1 MHAMQKTRV
10 SHQRHGDGGSALS
23 LWATRNGGYI
33 SSVTRGL
40 RVLRGFLLSIRFH
53 TQTRRCVAAFMHR
66 RVASLSLACC
76 RLSALRSAAAFWLF
90 CRPRLSM
97 PRSIPFPQSNC
108 SACSPCSIPPK
119 VPILF
124 SFTLRTHGGSEC
136 GEYALNTDGRV
147 ATCARAMCG
156 MIMQG
161 AVRCALGIRVVG
173 IRAVDGLCDVHVALH
188 QLQLGLL
195 RRRLLQLRTQV
206 ERAFEEAFRLLED
219 DPVLL
224 GLPVACTPDRA
235 ALESLKFQA
244 RIEALVRNATRF
256 RTVRILVRVAAFEV
270 FHELDSEK
278 RDAAL
283 VHLEETLPRRPC
295 EGFIARH
302 RSRRPEEVLRCLCV
316 CTGAA
321 VAGVV
326 RLAARWRWD
335 AQPMQWREPQR

>member
-10 SHQRHGDGGSALS
+10 SHQRHGDGGSALYAE
-23 LWATRNGGYI
+23 ATKGNGGYI
-33 SSVTRGL
+33 LPDTWPARTTRS
-40 RVLRGFLLSIRFH
+40 FFLSIRFH
-53 TQTRRCVAAFMHR
+53 TQTRRYVAAFMHR

-76 RLSALRSAAAFWLF
+76 RLPALRSPAAFWLF

-97 PRSIPFPQSNC
+97 PRSIPFPQSNS
-108 SACSPCSIPPK
+108 SACSLCSIPPK

-136 GEYALNTDGRV
+136 GECALNTDGRV
-147 ATCARAMCG
+147 ATCVRAMCG
-156 MIMQG
+156 MIMHG

-206 ERAFEEAFRLLED
+206 ERAFEEAFWLLED

-235 ALESLKFQA
+235 ASASLTFQA
-244 RIEALVRNATRF
+244 RT
-256 RTVRILVRVAAFEV
+256 
-270 FHELDSEK
+270 
-278 RDAAL
+278 
-283 VHLEETLPRRPC
+283 
-295 EGFIARH
+295 
-302 RSRRPEEVLRCLCV
+302 
-316 CTGAA
+316 
-321 VAGVV
+321 
-326 RLAARWRWD
+326 
-335 AQPMQWREPQR
+335 